1 MNTKTMVFN
10 GLTFVH
16 LNSRKEGVQTHA
28 HGYYRMNAKGV
39 HLYKRDGALDAYIV
53 NNPRQ
58 GRFVVTASI
67 HDGAPRYMFS
77 TCSLTE
83 SWLQIENMGLG
94 ATEDAINAIQYH

>member
-1 MNTKTMVFN
+1 MNAKTMVFN
-10 GLTFVH
+10 GLAFDH
-16 LNSRKEGVQTHA
+16 LNSRKEGVQTPA
-28 HGYYRMNAKGV
+28 HGYYRMNTNGV
-39 HLYKRDGALDAYIV
+39 HLYKLDGALEAYIV

-83 SWLQIENMGLG
+83 KWLQIENMGLA
-94 ATEDAINAIQYH
+94 ATEDAIKAIQYH